1 MAKKARITIK
11 LLPEASEA
19 SNNEIEETIRN
30 EAKIPWCK
38 NIEEVSI
45 DDNEESYRKLKKQ
58 GISSNVARNLVDLYT
73 EQPKETVT

>member
-11 LLPEASEA
+11 LLPEASEV
-19 SNNEIEETIRN
+19 SNTEIDKTIRN

-73 EQPKETVT
+73 EQPKGAAT